1 MVTPGTCILPSSG
14 NFILIITF
22 PCFSDVYSLCII
34 VPFTVISV
42 CDLKDKVQ
50 RVTVIQED
58 FVEKLNFLESKI
70 STYRFEL
77 RNMARIIYEL
87 KDRLEA
93 EKRNNSFIPQLDE
106 ISVN

>member
-1 MVTPGTCILPSSG
+1 MKQVLGDVHCLVGEKESVDMIMITPGTCILPSSG

-58 FVEKLNFLESKI
+58 FVGVSASCSL
-70 STYRFEL
+70 
-77 RNMARIIYEL
+77 A
-87 KDRLEA
+87 
-93 EKRNNSFIPQLDE
+93 
-106 ISVN
+106 